1 MDADN
6 LITALERQADLYGRL
21 VVLAE
26 QQHECVVQDRQDELL
41 DVLQR
46 RQEVIDRIVAGDKL
60 IKIVRTRWADVTR
73 MLPEASRL
81 RAEQAM
87 TAMRER
93 LARVVQ
99 CDADDTL
106 VLQQRKFDVARQLG
120 QTQSRRAAHAG
131 YAASAYVG
139 AGSTDTSR

>member
-6 LITALERQADLYGRL
+6 LIAAIERQADLYARL
-21 VVLAE
+21 EILAE

-46 RQEVIDRIVAGDKL
+46 RQDVIDRIVAGDKL
-60 IKIVRTRWADVTR
+60 IKLVRTHWADVTR

-81 RAEQAM
+81 RAERAM
-87 TAMRER
+87 TAMRDH

-99 CDADDTL
+99 CDADDAL
-106 VLQQRKFDVARQLG
+106 VLQQRKFDVGRQLG
-120 QTQSRRAAHAG
+120 QTQSRRAAHSG

-139 AGSTDTSR
+139 AASTDTSR